1 MMRSTALLLATCA
14 LACAGLCEAQSS
26 TVTPRHELSIGGGV
40 SRGDRFDEVVSPSRF
55 SGVSVNG
62 RIAYDGVVKG
72 ARLRADLRG
81 GSGMFSAP
89 ATQRSDERVSDG
101 DLHLSLFPGTGARA
115 FGGRVSLGLDVE
127 TAASLIAH
135 QYSDPNAKRESY
147 VFGTLT
153 VGPSLLL
160 ERPVGEGSVSAQ
172 LSVPVAG
179 IVEQPYSA
187 LRGTRSPLDFHG
199 ATIASLRSASGLF
212 AYKSP
217 QRGGMSMIYQY
228 GFSMLHYENAL
239 PVRGLTHA
247 MTIGVAH
254 SW

>member
-1 MMRSTALLLATCA
+1 MRSTALLLAACA
-14 LACAGLCEAQSS
+14 LFCAGLCEAQSS
-26 TVTPRHELSIGGGV
+26 TVTTPRHELSIGGGI
-40 SRGDRFDEVVSPSRF
+40 SHADRLDEVVSPSRF
-55 SGVSVNG
+55 SGVSLTG
-62 RIAYDGVVKG
+62 RIGYDGLVKG

-81 GSGMFSAP
+81 GSGMLGAP

-101 DLHLSLFPGTGARA
+101 DFHLSVFPGTGARA
-115 FGGRVSLGLDVE
+115 LGGRVSLGLDIE

-135 QYSDPNAKRESY
+135 QYTDPSAKRETY

-172 LSVPVAG
+172 LSVPIAG

-187 LRGTRSPLDFHG
+187 LRGTRSALDFHG
-199 ATIASLRSASGLF
+199 ATLASLRSASGLF

-217 QRGGMSMIYQY
+217 QRGGMSMLYQY
-228 GFSMLHYENAL
+228 GLNMMRYEHAL
-239 PVRGLTHA
+239 PVRGLSHS
-247 MTIGVAH
+247 MTIGIAH